1 MNCLVIASLNIYI
14 FMDEKTPKTTE
25 TYMTKDILKFDLP
38 KHQSSMI
45 KVIGVGGGGS
55 NAVNHMFK
63 QGIEGVDF
71 IICNTD
77 AQALETSPVPNKIQ
91 LGPSLTGGRGAGS
104 LPMVGKNAA
113 IETIDYIKE
122 LLEKNTEML
131 FITAGMGGGTG
142 TGAAPVIAAVAKE
155 LGILTVGI
163 VTIPFAFEGRKR
175 KLQAEEGIKEIR
187 GYVDSLLIICND
199 KLRELYG
206 NQALSEAFSRA
217 DNILT
222 TAAKGIAEIITRVG
236 QVNVDI
242 EDVKTVMRKSGVA
255 IMGSGAAEGENRAI
269 KAAEMALSS
278 PLLNDNEIKGANNIL
293 LNITSG
299 SEEISMDEITEITD
313 FIQSEAGS
321 NAEIIFGVVK
331 DESLGNKISI
341 TVVATGFET
350 GLDINYPTYVEKE
363 KQKVVYTL
371 EHETTSA
378 VNPTVKTQEEPAFPE
393 IKLKEPSNIP
403 KTETPSYHEE
413 TPKVLELSFD
423 MENKSSINN
432 EISEPQI
439 ITRKSLKELQEKQE
453 DTDEEMQRKLKERTI
468 KLRELSIK
476 LKSPNG
482 LQELEQEPAYL
493 RKGVE
498 LPEVTPS
505 SESKYSRLTLNE
517 GEDKKIEIKSN
528 NSFLH
533 DNVD

>member
-1 MNCLVIASLNIYI
+1 
-14 FMDEKTPKTTE
+14 MDQKTPKTSETFMTE
-25 TYMTKDILKFDLP
+25 DMFKFDLP

-77 AQALETSPVPNKIQ
+77 AQALDTSPVLNKIQ

-142 TGAAPVIAAVAKE
+142 TGAAPVIASVAKE

-163 VTIPFAFEGRKR
+163 VTIPFSFEGRKR
-175 KLQAEEGIKEIR
+175 KLQAEEGIKELR
-187 GYVDSLLIICND
+187 NSVDSLLVICND

-222 TAAKGIAEIITRVG
+222 TAARGIAEIITRVG

-255 IMGSGAAEGENRAI
+255 IMGSGSAEGENRAI

-278 PLLNDNEIKGANNIL
+278 PLLNDNEIKGASNIL

-299 SEEISMDEITEITD
+299 CEEISMDEVSEITD

-321 NAEIIFGVVK
+321 SADIIFGVVK

-341 TVVATGFET
+341 TIVATGFES
-350 GLDINYPTYVEKE
+350 GSEINNPVFKEKE
-363 KQKVVYTL
+363 PQKVFYTL
-371 EHETTSA
+371 ETEKPSIE
-378 VNPTVKTQEEPAFPE
+378 KTKEVVSNEEMFPE
-393 IKLKEPSNIP
+393 IKLKKPVNIP
-403 KTETPSYHEE
+403 KNDNPIYYEKETKELEFTFDIENITTSGKENMDTLGSIKSE
-413 TPKVLELSFD
+413 TKESQLNV
-423 MENKSSINN
+423 KSSSE
-432 EISEPQI
+432 EI
-439 ITRKSLKELQEKQE
+439 KERTQE
-453 DTDEEMQRKLKERTI
+453 TDEEMLKKQQERI
-468 KLRELSIK
+468 KKLRELSIK
-476 LKSPNG
+476 LKTPNG
-482 LQELEQEPAYL
+482 LQEMEQIPAYQ
-493 RKGVE
+493 RKNITLVD
-498 LPEVTPS
+498 VAPS
-505 SESKYSRLTLNE
+505 SESQISRLSLNE
-517 GEDKKIEIKSN
+517 SEDNKIEIKTN